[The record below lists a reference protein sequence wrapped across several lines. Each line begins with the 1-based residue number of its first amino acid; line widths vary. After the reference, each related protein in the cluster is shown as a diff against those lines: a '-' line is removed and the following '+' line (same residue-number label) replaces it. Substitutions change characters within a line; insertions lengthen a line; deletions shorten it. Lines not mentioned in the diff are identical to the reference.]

1 MGSLMAG
8 WQTNRCDAE
17 AALKR
22 TTSSMTKA
30 EVERFWRSKRNAIK
44 RHLRFIEAQQDAEEL
59 DQRSSN
65 SSGSYTDSTSTPST
79 PTASSLP
86 NDLSSNTGRQAWWTR
101 SSWAF
106 LNEPPAQENKKNR
119 YTPQFDVVEECGN
132 ARLVRRRNSMSTV
145 L

>member
-8 WQTNRCDAE
+8 WQTNRCDAQ

-22 TTSSMTKA
+22 TTSSMTKT

-65 SSGSYTDSTSTPST
+65 SSGSYTDSTSPPST

-86 NDLSSNTGRQAWWTR
+86 NALSGRQAWWTK
-101 SSWAF
+101 SNWAF
-106 LNEPPAQENKKNR
+106 LNEPPILENKKNR
-119 YTPQFDVVEECGN
+119 YTPQFDVVENCGN
-132 ARLVRRRNSMSTV
+132 ASLVRRRNSMSTV